1 MKPPVIAFYDSK
13 NYEIDFFEEEAKK
26 NRIEFKYFNN
36 RLNSDTVA
44 MSRGF
49 DGVCGF
55 VNDDFSEKVINSLS
69 EFNIP
74 LVALRCAGY
83 NNVNLNAAYKRIHF
97 VRVPEYSPSAVAE
110 HALALI
116 LTLNR
121 KTHKAYYRT
130 RDNNFNI
137 NGLLGFDLKGKTI
150 GVIGTGKIGK
160 TFIKILS
167 GFGFEILAYD
177 IYPDA
182 KFANDYSIRYVNL
195 DDLFRHS
202 DIISL
207 HCPLTPENMYM
218 INAESLEIMK
228 DGVMLIN
235 TGRGKLINT
244 KDMVEGLKTG
254 KIGYAGLDVYEEETE
269 YFFEDYSS
277 SVITDDVLARLLTF
291 SNVLITSHQGFFT
304 KEALSE
310 IASVTCNNIISFFKD
325 DSLPN
330 EICYRCE
337 NQECRHK
344 KEGRCF

>member
-1 MKPPVIAFYDSK
+1 MKPPMIAFYDSK
-13 NYEIDFFEEEAKK
+13 AYEIDFFEKQSKK
-26 NRIEFKYFNN
+26 TGIKFKYFNN
-36 RLNSDTVA
+36 RLNRDTVA
-44 MSRGF
+44 MSKGF
-49 DGVCGF
+49 DGICGF
-55 VNDDFSEKVINSLS
+55 VNDDFSEQVINSLS

-74 LVALRCAGY
+74 FVALRCAGY
-83 NNVNLNAAYKRIHF
+83 NNVNLKAAYKRIHF

-160 TFIKILS
+160 TFIKMLS
-167 GFGFEILAYD
+167 GFGVEILAYD
-177 IYPDA
+177 IYPNA
-182 KFANDYSIRYVNL
+182 EFANDYRIKYVDL
-195 DDLFRHS
+195 DDLFRCS

-218 INAESLEIMK
+218 INAESIEIMR

-244 KDMVEGLKTG
+244 KDMIEGLKTG

-277 SVITDDVLARLLTF
+277 SVVTDDVLARLLTF

-325 DSLPN
+325 DALPS
-330 EICYRCE
+330 EICYKCG
-337 NQECRHK
+337 NQS
-344 KEGRCF
+344 G

>member
-1 MKPPVIAFYDSK
+1 MKPPTIAFYDSK
-13 NYEIDFFEEEAKK
+13 TYELDFFEKQSKK
-26 NRIEFKYFNN
+26 TGIKFKYFNN
-36 RLNSDTVA
+36 RLNRDTVA
-44 MSRGF
+44 MSKGF
-49 DGVCGF
+49 DGICGF
-55 VNDDFSEKVINSLS
+55 VNDDFSEQVINSLS

-74 LVALRCAGY
+74 FVALRCAGY
-83 NNVNLNAAYKRIHF
+83 NNVNLKAAYKRIHF

-160 TFIKILS
+160 TFIKMLS
-167 GFGFEILAYD
+167 GFGVEILAYD
-177 IYPDA
+177 IYPNTE
-182 KFANDYSIRYVNL
+182 FANDYRIKYVDL
-195 DDLFRHS
+195 ADLFRCS

-218 INAESLEIMK
+218 INAESIEIMR

-244 KDMVEGLKTG
+244 KDMIEGLKTG

-277 SVITDDVLARLLTF
+277 SVVTDDVLARLLTF

-325 DSLPN
+325 DALPN
-330 EICYRCE
+330 EICYKCG
-337 NQECRHK
+337 NQSCRHK
-344 KEGRCF
+344 KQGRCF

>member
-1 MKPPVIAFYDSK
+1 MKPPMIAFYDSK
-13 NYEIDFFEEEAKK
+13 SYEMDFFENEAKK
-26 NRIEFKYFNN
+26 TGIEFKYFNN

-44 MSRGF
+44 MSKGF

-55 VNDDFSEKVINSLS
+55 VNDDFSEQVISSLS

-83 NNVNLNAAYKRIHF
+83 NNVSLKSAYKRIHF
-97 VRVPEYSPSAVAE
+97 VRVPEYSPSSVAE

-137 NGLLGFDLKGKTI
+137 NGLLGFDLKGKKI

-167 GFGFEILAYD
+167 GFGVEILAYD
-177 IYPDA
+177 IHPDTE
-182 KFANDYSIRYVNL
+182 FANDYSVKYVAI
-195 DDLFRHS
+195 DDLFRCS

-218 INAESLEIMK
+218 INAESIETMK

-244 KDMVEGLKTG
+244 KDMVEGLKSR

-310 IASVTCNNIISFFKD
+310 IASVTCSNIISFFKD
-325 DSLPN
+325 DALPN
-330 EICYRCE
+330 EICYKCG